1 MADNYITSKDE
12 KGNVSISEDV
22 IAVMVAAAL
31 AEVEGVAG
39 LSNTVGSEL
48 ADFLGKKSISKGIK
62 ISFEDDER
70 VIIDVLIMVR
80 FGSNITN
87 VAHKVQQEVAS
98 AVESMTGLKVVVN
111 VHVSGVAFE
120 KQ

>member
-1 MADNYITSKDE
+1 MAENYITSKDE

-62 ISFEDDER
+62 VSFEEER
-70 VIIDVLIMVR
+70 IIIDVLIMVR
-80 FGSNITN
+80 FGSNVTG
-87 VAHKVQQEVAS
+87 VAHKVQQAVAS
-98 AVESMTGLKVVVN
+98 AVESMTGLNVAVN